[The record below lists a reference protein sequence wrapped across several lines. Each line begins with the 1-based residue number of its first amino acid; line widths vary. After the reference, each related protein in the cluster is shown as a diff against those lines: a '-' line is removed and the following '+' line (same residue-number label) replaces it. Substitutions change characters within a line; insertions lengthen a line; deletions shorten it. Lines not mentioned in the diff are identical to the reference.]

1 MSLDVSLKHSEY
13 MFRHEI
19 LKVIIIEGGSPIL
32 AHLSQC
38 VRCIINS
45 YFKGHLLNYCMDGM
59 GVYQT
64 WQKWSL
70 YGPLQFFFQI
80 VSVHC
85 ISKSHRLKFILKM
98 KTFEIFL
105 SETTEPRALIFGTC
119 M

>member
-1 MSLDVSLKHSEY
+1 MSLDVSLKHTEY

-19 LKVIIIEGGSPIL
+19 LKVIIIEVPPFL

-45 YFKGHLLNYCMDGM
+45 YSKLLDGI

-70 YGPLQFFFQI
+70 YGPFYFFFQI

-85 ISKSHRLKFILKM
+85 ISTRVIFYVRREVDLM
-98 KTFEIFL
+98 KTANVNAYIMH
-105 SETTEPRALIFGTC
+105 IFGKIELLSIHAT
-119 M
+119 